1 VKCLEEKLNHSD
13 VLEYV
18 RKYMLRGGFLIVVGE
33 VIIPLLAINTDILLL
48 DWKVIRET
56 SWLSQ
61 STR

>member
-1 VKCLEEKLNHSD
+1 MKCLEEKLNHSD

-33 VIIPLLAINTDILLL
+33 VITPLLAINTDVLLL